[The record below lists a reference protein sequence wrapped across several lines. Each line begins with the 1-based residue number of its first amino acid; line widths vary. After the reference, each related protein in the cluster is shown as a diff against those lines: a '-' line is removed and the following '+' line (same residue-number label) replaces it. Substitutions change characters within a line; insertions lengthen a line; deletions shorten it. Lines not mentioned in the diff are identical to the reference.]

1 MKISRRFTTKDTDVY
16 TTTEWATRSSKIKNP
31 DGSVVFAMDDAQIPK
46 EWSQLATDIVV
57 SKYFRKAEFHKLQ
70 QTESR
75 QQVRSVPSSKSCI
88 DSRDAGNTGEK
99 RTDISK
105 HPKMRRRFTMKSH
118 TCF

>member
-57 SKYFRKAEFHKLQ
+57 SK
-70 QTESR
+70 
-75 QQVRSVPSSKSCI
+75 
-88 DSRDAGNTGEK
+88 
-99 RTDISK
+99 
-105 HPKMRRRFTMKSH
+105 
-118 TCF
+118 